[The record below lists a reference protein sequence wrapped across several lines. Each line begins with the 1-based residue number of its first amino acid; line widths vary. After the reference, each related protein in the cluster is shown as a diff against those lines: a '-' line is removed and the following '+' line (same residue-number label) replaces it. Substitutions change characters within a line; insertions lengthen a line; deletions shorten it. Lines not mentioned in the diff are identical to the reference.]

1 MGMDYYREITTV
13 LQGKTSQFE
22 RIPADRLDWAPS
34 SVVLAMYSATSGTER
49 DEIIRAMRQIVANAA
64 EPAAVIA
71 QILHI
76 AACLDIAQLDP
87 SVETLQRT
95 SLASQEP
102 VQSALQTYR
111 SFCRLRNPSSR

>member
-1 MGMDYYREITTV
+1 MGMDYYHEITTV

-22 RIPADRLDWAPS
+22 HISADRLDWAPS
-34 SVVLAMYSATSGTER
+34 SVMLTMYSATSGSER
-49 DEIIRAMRQIVANAA
+49 DEIIRAMGQIVANAT

-71 QILHI
+71 QVLHV

-87 SVETLQRT
+87 SVETLQKT
-95 SLASQEP
+95 TMASQEP

-111 SFCRLRNPSSR
+111 SFRRLRSPSIR